1 MSEPSPASIEK
12 KDLESGA
19 ATPTPTTD
27 SKPENEDEEVLV
39 TWDGPNDPRNPQ
51 NFSFARKLFITS
63 IWVAANLGTCI
74 ASSIYGS
81 GSTLMMKE
89 FNISTTVTTLGISLF
104 LVGYTVGP
112 PCWGPISERVGR
124 KWPTTIGMFLF
135 TLFCIPVALAH
146 NIQTALIGRF
156 LSGAFGAAPLAIVGG
171 GLVDIWNP
179 VQRGVAM
186 AACIGTIFGSPI
198 IAPVI
203 GNFVAASYLGWRWN
217 HWLMAIFGL
226 AVTVLCATALPETHA
241 PTLLRREAARVRK
254 ETGNPKAHSQFD
266 GQAAGVKAI
275 VQIYL
280 MRSFR
285 MLITEPILLLITIYQ
300 AFVYGMVYLMFTA
313 YPIAF
318 REVRHW
324 TLGISG
330 LAYLGMSVGVLLGA
344 AVVIIHTRTRFF
356 AKVQRNNGTV
366 IPENRLSL
374 MLVGGCLFPIGLF
387 IFGWTSNPD
396 IHWAGQIIGSVPA
409 AMGMYMIF
417 VQCFNYIIDTYMSTA
432 NSAIGANTFVRSF
445 FGAGFPL
452 FGPAMYHRLGV
463 DWASSLVAFLAIA
476 MIPIPILF
484 YKFGH
489 AIRCKSKT
497 AENKN

>member
-1 MSEPSPASIEK
+1 MTESQSAS
-12 KDLESGA
+12 KDLESSAA
-19 ATPTPTTD
+19 ATPAPSTD
-27 SKPENEDEEVLV
+27 YSKTEEDDGPLV
-39 TWDGPNDPRNPQ
+39 TWDGQSDPANPQ
-51 NFSFARKLFITS
+51 NFSFARKLFITG
-63 IWVAANLGTCI
+63 IWVAGNLATCI
-74 ASSIYGS
+74 ASSIYSS
-81 GSTLMMKE
+81 GSTLMAAE
-89 FNISTTVTTLGISLF
+89 FGASTIVLTLGISLF
-104 LVGYTVGP
+104 LVGYTIGP
-112 PCWGPISERVGR
+112 PVWGPMSERVGR
-124 KWPTTIGMFLF
+124 KWPTTFGMLLF
-135 TLFCIPVALAH
+135 TIFCIPVALAQ

-156 LSGAFGAAPLAIVGG
+156 LCGVFGAAPLSIVGG

-198 IAPVI
+198 VAPVM

-217 HWLMAIFGL
+217 HWLMCIFGG
-226 AVTVLCATALPETHA
+226 AVTALCALGLPETHA
-241 PTLLRREAARVRK
+241 PTLLRKKAARVRR

-266 GQAAGVKAI
+266 GQAVGPKAI

-300 AFVYGMVYLMFTA
+300 AFVYGILYLIFVS

-324 TLGISG
+324 ALGVSG

-344 AVVIIHTRTRFF
+344 AVVITHTHTRFVAQVR
-356 AKVQRNNGTV
+356 ANNGTV
-366 IPENRLSL
+366 VPENRLTL
-374 MLVGGCLFPIGLF
+374 MFAGGCLIPVGLF
-387 IFGWTSNPD
+387 IFGWTSRPD
-396 IHWAGQIIGSVPA
+396 VHWAGQIVGSVPV
-409 AMGMYMIF
+409 AMGMYMVF

-463 DWASSLVAFLAIA
+463 DWASSLLAFLAIA
-476 MIPIPILF
+476 MIPIPVLF

-489 AIRCKSKT
+489 QIRLKSKT

>member
-1 MSEPSPASIEK
+1 MH
-12 KDLESGA
+12 
-19 ATPTPTTD
+19 
-27 SKPENEDEEVLV
+27 
-39 TWDGPNDPRNPQ
+39 NPQ
-51 NFSFARKLFITS
+51 
-63 IWVAANLGTCI
+63 
-74 ASSIYGS
+74 
-81 GSTLMMKE
+81 
-89 FNISTTVTTLGISLF
+89 
-104 LVGYTVGP
+104 GYTVGP

-280 MRSFR
+280 MRSF
-285 MLITEPILLLITIYQ
+285 
-300 AFVYGMVYLMFTA
+300 
-313 YPIAF
+313 
-318 REVRHW
+318 
-324 TLGISG
+324 SK
-330 LAYLGMSVGVLLGA
+330 LA
-344 AVVIIHTRTRFF
+344 
-356 AKVQRNNGTV
+356 
-366 IPENRLSL
+366 
-374 MLVGGCLFPIGLF
+374 
-387 IFGWTSNPD
+387 
-396 IHWAGQIIGSVPA
+396 
-409 AMGMYMIF
+409 
-417 VQCFNYIIDTYMSTA
+417 DT
-432 NSAIGANTFVRSF
+432 N
-445 FGAGFPL
+445 
-452 FGPAMYHRLGV
+452 
-463 DWASSLVAFLAIA
+463 
-476 MIPIPILF
+476 
-484 YKFGH
+484 
-489 AIRCKSKT
+489 
-497 AENKN
+497 